1 MDFLIKKVNGLTLP
15 NRANETD
22 AGYDV
27 IATSINV
34 VGTEVFKNSGE
45 YSKINYIEYGTS
57 LCISRDES
65 RPGARKDVHTLLFP
79 RSSISKTNL
88 VLANSIG
95 LIDAG
100 YTDEIKVR
108 FKYIP
113 QPSDMIAHS
122 NGNITYKIDTSSIY
136 KIGDRIAQLVF
147 ADTLGANFNEV
158 DPTEWDSLT
167 AKINRG
173 GGFGSTGK

>member
-1 MDFLIKKVNGLTLP
+1 MRFLVKKVDGLKLP
-15 NRANETD
+15 SRANVTD

-27 IATSINV
+27 IATSVNI

-45 YSKINYIEYGTS
+45 FSKINYIEYGTS
-57 LCISRDES
+57 VFLNLDRFYDISH
-65 RPGARKDVHTLLFP
+65 KNIHTLLFP

-100 YTDEIKVR
+100 YVNEIKVR
-108 FKYIP
+108 FKYIA
-113 QPSDMIAHS
+113 QPSDIHILPD
-122 NGNITYKIDTSSIY
+122 GKITYKIDTSSIY
-136 KIGDRIAQLVF
+136 KVGDRIAQLVF
-147 ADTLGANFNEV
+147 SNTIDATFNVIES
-158 DPTEWDSLT
+158 TEWENIT
-167 AKINRG
+167 TEINRG